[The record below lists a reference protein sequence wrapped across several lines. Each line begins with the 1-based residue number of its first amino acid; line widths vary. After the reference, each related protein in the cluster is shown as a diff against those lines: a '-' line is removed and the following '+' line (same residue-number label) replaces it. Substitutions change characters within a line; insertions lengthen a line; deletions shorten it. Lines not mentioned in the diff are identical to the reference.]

1 MKKAVLAYAFAVLA
15 TSVSAAPET
24 YSIDPTHSAARFGY
38 DHLGWTFQQHRFD
51 QMTGKIVYDRAA
63 KTGSVD
69 VTIDA
74 KSVNTG
80 YAVFNGQIQGEELF
94 DTAKYPT
101 ITYKSTGVKFDG
113 DKLVSIDGDLTI
125 KGITK
130 PVTLTVVSFVAGPHP
145 VQKKREG
152 IGANAVAKIKRSDFN
167 ILKQLPIVADDVSLS
182 FTVQAFKD

>member
-1 MKKAVLAYAFAVLA
+1 MKKAVLAAGFAVLA
-15 TSVSAAPET
+15 TSVWASPET

-38 DHLGWTFQQHRFD
+38 NHLGWTYQQHRFD
-51 QMTGKIVYDRAA
+51 QMTGKIVYDKAA

-69 VTIDA
+69 VSIDA

-80 YAVFNGQIQGEELF
+80 YAVFNGQIQAEDMF

-101 ITYKSTGVKFDG
+101 ITYKSTSVKFEG
-113 DKLVSIDGDLTI
+113 DKPVSIDGELTI

-130 PVTLTVVSFVAGPHP
+130 PVTLTVTSFASGPHP
-145 VQKKREG
+145 VQKKRES

-167 ILKQLPIVADDVSLS
+167 IMKQIPMVADEVDLS

>member
-1 MKKAVLAYAFAVLA
+1 MKKMIFALACAALA
-15 TSVSAAPET
+15 SGVSAAPES

-38 DHLGWTFQQHRFD
+38 EHLGWTYQQHRFD
-51 QMTGKIVYDRAA
+51 QMTGKIIYDKAA

-80 YAVFNGQIQGEELF
+80 YAVFNGQIQAEDMF

-101 ITYKSTGVKFDG
+101 ITYKSTGVKFEG
-113 DKLVSIDGDLTI
+113 DKVVSIDGDLTI

-130 PVTLTVVSFVAGPHP
+130 PVTLTVTSFVSGPHP
-145 VQKKREG
+145 VQRKRES

-167 ILKQLPIVADDVSLS
+167 ILKQLPIVADEVALS